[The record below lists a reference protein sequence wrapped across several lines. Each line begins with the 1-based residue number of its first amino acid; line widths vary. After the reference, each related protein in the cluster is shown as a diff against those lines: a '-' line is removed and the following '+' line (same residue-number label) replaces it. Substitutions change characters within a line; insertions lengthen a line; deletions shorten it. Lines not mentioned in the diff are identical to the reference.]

1 MRIRSAVAS
10 VAIAVAAATSLGVHA
25 AAQRGMTDAG
35 AAEGGV
41 YTADSVHSSV
51 IFSIRHGGVA
61 NFYGRFNKITGS
73 FMIDEESPANS
84 TFEFAVDLDS
94 VMTGADGRDR
104 HLKSPDFFNVAQF
117 PEATFKSTSV
127 RKTGTDT
134 YAVKGD
140 LSLHGVTKSIEATV
154 KKTGEG
160 MVRNTPAAGIEA
172 RFSIKRG
179 DFDMTHYLAEDGGED
194 GGLGNTVNLIVA
206 IEGKRG

>member
-10 VAIAVAAATSLGVHA
+10 VAVAIAAATSFGVHA
-25 AAQRGMTDAG
+25 AAQRGMTDAQ
-35 AAEGGV
+35 AAEGGA
-41 YTADSVHSSV
+41 YTADPVHSSV

-84 TFEFAVDLDS
+84 TFEFTLDLES
-94 VMTGADGRDR
+94 VATGADGRDR

-117 PEATFKSTSV
+117 PEATFKSTGV
-127 RKTGTDT
+127 RQAGENT

-140 LSLHGVTKSIEATV
+140 LTLHGVTKSIDVTV
-154 KKTGEG
+154 EKTGEG
-160 MVRNTPAAGIEA
+160 TVRNTPAAGIEA

-179 DFDMTHYLAEDGGED
+179 DFDITYGLPEDGGED